1 MFIEILKFIGK
12 GILELLDILING
24 TSSSKKGKYDA
35 TFLKG
40 RERYKIL
47 NRSNTGITINGIER
61 IPLKTSLE
69 HVLISGASGTGK
81 TSCTVIPTILQGKH
95 NYIVTDLDGTIFK
108 KTSGFL
114 KSKKNYKIQVLNLK
128 DITHSDFFNVYHFC
142 QNDDSKLKML
152 AQQIV
157 VTAYPNPSSDNL
169 YWSYGA
175 ESIIYIFLR
184 ILKHQPKEY
193 RNLTNLRHLL
203 QRYSQLEDW
212 IRANAS
218 DDVWNDYL
226 GFSSGDEK
234 TIAGHLSSA
243 LVALDRL
250 SDKEVSFI
258 TSKNTIDF
266 DIFADGGEQ
275 KSILYIIVPEEKLE
289 FHSFLLSLFYQS
301 LFQFIIR
308 KKPLTPLMVILDE
321 FSNMGRIK
329 NFATIATSIR
339 RYNTSLTLIIQDY
352 EMVVAKYGIHNT
364 SALINGSC
372 RSKLFFPGISIDMAE
387 KLSRS
392 FGKTSVQLEKDAP
405 LSDRNLLEPSEI
417 IQIKE
422 GKALFTFKNLPPLI
436 TDVVPYYEQYTL
448 RKRSQ
453 IASVQLKKTSMKPVP
468 LIPLQNKQETN
479 EEK

>member
-1 MFIEILKFIGK
+1 MFIEILKCIGK
-12 GILELLDILING
+12 GILELLDVLFNG
-24 TSSSKKGKYDA
+24 TNSIKKGKYDA

-40 RERYKIL
+40 NERYKLL
-47 NRSNTGITINGIER
+47 NRSNTGVTINGTER

-114 KSKKNYKIQVLNLK
+114 KNKKNYKIQVFNLK
-128 DITHSDFFNVYHFC
+128 DVLRSAFFNVIDFC
-142 QNDDSKLKML
+142 EQDDSKLKML

-184 ILKHQPKEY
+184 ILKHQPKKY
-193 RNLTNLRHLL
+193 RNLTNLRYLL
-203 QRYSQLEDW
+203 QRYAQLEDW
-212 IRANAS
+212 VRANS
-218 DDVWNDYL
+218 SNEVWNDYL

-266 DIFADGGEQ
+266 EVFANGGKQ

-289 FHSFLLSLFYQS
+289 FHSFILSLFYQT

-308 KKPLTPLMVILDE
+308 RKPISPLMVILDE

-339 RYNTSLTLIIQDY
+339 RYNTSLTLIAQDY
-352 EMVVAKYGIHNT
+352 QMIVAKYGVHNA
-364 SALINGSC
+364 SAIINGSC
-372 RSKLFFPGISIDMAE
+372 RSKLFFPGVSIDMAE

-392 FGKTSVQLEKDAP
+392 FGKTSIQLEKDAP

-436 TDVVPYYEQYTL
+436 TNVVPYYEQYAF

-453 IASVQLKKTSMKPVP
+453 ILPLQLKENPMKPVP
-468 LIPLQNKQETN
+468 LIPLQNKQEAN

>member
-47 NRSNTGITINGIER
+47 NRSNTGITINGTER

-108 KTSGFL
+108 KTSGSL
-114 KSKKNYKIQVLNLK
+114 KNKKNYKIQVFNLK
-128 DITHSDFFNVYHFC
+128 DILRSAFFNVIEFC
-142 QNDDSKLKML
+142 EQDDSKLKML

-184 ILKHQPKEY
+184 ILKYQPKKY
-193 RNLTNLRHLL
+193 RNLTNLRYLL
-203 QRYSQLEDW
+203 QRYAQLEDW
-212 IRANAS
+212 VRANAS
-218 DDVWNDYL
+218 DEVWNDYL

-266 DIFADGGEQ
+266 DIFADDGEQ

-289 FHSFLLSLFYQS
+289 FHSFILSLFYQT

-308 KKPLTPLMVILDE
+308 RKPISPLMVILDE

-329 NFATIATSIR
+329 GFSTLATSLR
-339 RYNTSLTLIIQDY
+339 RYNTSLTLIAQDY
-352 EMVVAKYGIHNT
+352 QMIVAKYGVHNA
-364 SALINGSC
+364 SAIINGSC
-372 RSKLFFPGISIDMAE
+372 RTKLFFPGVSIDMAE

-392 FGKTSVQLEKDAP
+392 FGKTSIQLEKDAP
-405 LSDRNLLEPSEI
+405 LTDRNLLEPSEI
-417 IQIKE
+417 IQIQD
-422 GKALFTFKNLPPLI
+422 GKALFTFKNQPPLI
-436 TDVVPYYEQYTL
+436 TKVVPYYKQYVL

-453 IASVQLKKTSMKPVP
+453 IAPAQLKKTSMQPVP
-468 LIPLQNKQETN
+468 LIPLQNKQEAN
-479 EEK
+479 EEE